1 MQIETQKQLKPFNTL
16 SLNAIASHYVQI
28 HSPDEL
34 VEALDYAQQ
43 HALNVMIL
51 SGGSNML
58 LPAQINALV
67 VHMNILGVEN
77 LSEDATT
84 KMIRVGAGQ
93 VWHDFVLWTT
103 EHHLFGLQNL
113 ALIPGLVGAS
123 PVQNIGAY
131 GVEAGEFIESVQV
144 YDRQLKTFSDIQAK
158 DCAFSY
164 RHSIFKDDPNRY
176 VITHVTFK
184 LLKKE
189 DWFY

>member
-34 VEALDYAQQ
+34 VDALDYAQQ

-58 LPAQINALV
+58 LPAQIDALV

-84 KMIRVGAGQ
+84 NTMTITKCTVFSFNITKCFQLSVIDLHAFDELT
-93 VWHDFVLWTT
+93 DFYT
-103 EHHLFGLQNL
+103 
-113 ALIPGLVGAS
+113 IS
-123 PVQNIGAY
+123 PNILY
-131 GVEAGEFIESVQV
+131 RRCTDEAWNQ
-144 YDRQLKTFSDIQAK
+144 RQIL
-158 DCAFSY
+158 
-164 RHSIFKDDPNRY
+164 
-176 VITHVTFK
+176 
-184 LLKKE
+184 
-189 DWFY
+189 